1 MTKVTVIPPTIDPLT
16 QLPINS
22 NERIKVAAYARVSTN
37 SDEQYTS
44 YEAQVNYYKSYIQ
57 SKPEWEYVSVY
68 ADEGITGT
76 NTKRRTGFNK
86 MINEALDGKINLIV
100 TKSISRFARNTLD
113 TISYVRKLKEKGIEV
128 YFEKENLWTLD
139 SKSELILTIMAS
151 IAQEESRSISQN
163 VTWGKRVGFKSGKV
177 SFAYSMFLGYEKA
190 GDKIVIVPEEA
201 EIIREIYKSFLVYGK
216 TPTGIAKELK
226 EREIKTPSK
235 KSTNWTKNNITSI
248 LQNEKYK
255 GDALLQK
262 TFTDNFLEQTI
273 IKNTGQIPQYYV
285 ENSHPAII
293 DKDMWELVQIEI
305 KRRDNLGA
313 KYSSSDIFASK
324 LICSDCGG
332 FYGKKKW
339 HSNTKY
345 ERFVYQCNNKFD
357 KDKCICRTPH
367 LTEDD
372 IKLKF
377 IESYNLTMKDKKRII
392 NDLNEVIGLVA
403 NTKDLEIEIEKVSE
417 EIAVVV
423 ELATKAIKDNSKTND
438 DSNEF
443 EKKYKTLETRH
454 EKLKTKLE
462 ELLSERFKKESLEI
476 KMRAFLK
483 TLRKSESDID
493 KWDERIWMLM
503 VESAIVHHNKD
514 ITFKFNNG
522 LNFKA
527 KE

>member
-86 MINEALDGKINLIV
+86 MINDALDGKINLIV

-113 TISYVRKLKEKGIEV
+113 TISFVRKLKDKGVEV

-190 GDKIVIVPEEA
+190 GDKIVIVPDEA
-201 EIIREIYKSFLVYGK
+201 EIVREIYKSFLVYGK

-226 EREIKTPSK
+226 ERGIKTPSK

-324 LICSDCGG
+324 LICIDCGG

-357 KDKCICRTPH
+357 KDKCICRT
-367 LTEDD
+367 
-372 IKLKF
+372 
-377 IESYNLTMKDKKRII
+377 
-392 NDLNEVIGLVA
+392 
-403 NTKDLEIEIEKVSE
+403 
-417 EIAVVV
+417 
-423 ELATKAIKDNSKTND
+423 
-438 DSNEF
+438 
-443 EKKYKTLETRH
+443 
-454 EKLKTKLE
+454 
-462 ELLSERFKKESLEI
+462 
-476 KMRAFLK
+476 
-483 TLRKSESDID
+483 
-493 KWDERIWMLM
+493 
-503 VESAIVHHNKD
+503 
-514 ITFKFNNG
+514 
-522 LNFKA
+522 
-527 KE
+527 